1 MLEEL
6 KKPKIVVVVGP
17 TASGKT
23 GVAIE
28 LAKRFNGEVVSA
40 DSRQVYRGMDIGTA
54 KVTTEEMQGIT
65 HHLLDV
71 ASPTEVYT
79 ASDFARDAKIVIDDI
94 ISRGKLPIVAGG
106 TFFYIDTLLGKI
118 SVPEVPPDQT
128 LRATLEEKS
137 AADLLSM
144 LEGLDP
150 DRAAS
155 IEPENKRRLIRAV
168 EIATFL
174 GKVPPPTTTNCP
186 YEVLTV
192 GLQIDMDIHGRI
204 VKERIVERLDAG
216 MIDEVKTLLYNGIT
230 HERLESFGLEYRYI
244 SRHLRGLMEYDEMV
258 SELAVKTRQFAK
270 RQMTW
275 LKRDKTIQWFAKSDS
290 GIFDMISE
298 FLKD

>member
-23 GVAIE
+23 GMAVE

-54 KVTTEEMQGIT
+54 KVTTEEMQGIP

-79 ASDFARDAKIVIDDI
+79 ASDFARDAKIVINDI
-94 ISRGKLPIVAGG
+94 ISRGRLPIVAGG
-106 TFFYIDTLLGKI
+106 TFFYIDTLLGKVT
-118 SVPEVPPDQT
+118 VPEVPPDQV

-137 AADLLSM
+137 AADLLSI
-144 LEGLDP
+144 LESLDP

-155 IEPENKRRLIRAV
+155 IEPENQRRLVRAI
-168 EIATFL
+168 EIATYL
-174 GKVPPPTTTNCP
+174 GKVPPQSPSDCP
-186 YEVLTV
+186 YDVLTI
-192 GLQIDMDIHGRI
+192 GLLINIETHGEI
-204 VKERIVERLDAG
+204 VKQRIIERLNTG
-216 MIDEVKTLLYNGIT
+216 MADEVRTLLESGVT
-230 HERLESFGLEYRYI
+230 HERLESFGLEYRYL
-244 SRHLRGLMEYDEMV
+244 SRYLRGLLDYDSMV
-258 SELAVKTRQFAK
+258 EELSVKTRQFAK

-275 LKRDKTIQWFAKSDS
+275 LKRDKTIQWFLKDDPE
-290 GIFDMISE
+290 IFDVMKR
-298 FLKD
+298 FLTN